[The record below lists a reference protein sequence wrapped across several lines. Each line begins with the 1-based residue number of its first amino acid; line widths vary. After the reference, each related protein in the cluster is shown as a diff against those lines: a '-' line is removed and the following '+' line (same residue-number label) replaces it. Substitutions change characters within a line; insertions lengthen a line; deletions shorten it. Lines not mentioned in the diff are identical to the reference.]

1 MTRRRS
7 SGARPGRPAA
17 AAPGEDS
24 NGTIGEYC
32 SGTDRDSDLLRS
44 KEQAFVENA
53 AIAVGAMR
61 HLHRGDQADLVI
73 ELLSSDA
80 LSTSAIEGEVL
91 DRDSVQSS
99 LRRQLGMSAA
109 ALRSRPA
116 EAGIAEMMADLYR
129 HPFEAITRD
138 RLFEWHRM
146 VMNGRRDIA
155 DIGCYRLHSE
165 PMQIVSGAFGRQRV
179 HFEAPPSERLA
190 SEMNMLIKWLDETS
204 PKGRRPL
211 GALARAGIAHLWFES
226 IHPFEDGNGRIGR
239 AIAESALAQAIS
251 TPTFNALSKSL
262 LKHRKDY
269 YARLEA
275 ASRTLAINDWL
286 SWFADRALEAQAST
300 DDLVRFLIEKTKL
313 MDRLRG
319 FLNERQEKV
328 LLRMLA
334 EGPDGFTG
342 GLSAGN
348 YATITGAPPTTVT
361 RDLSD
366 LVEKGALLRT
376 GERKATRYRLT
387 IATDR

>member
-1 MTRRRS
+1 VAWNWELEGWPEFEWNPER
-7 SGARPGRPAA
+7 
-17 AAPGEDS
+17 
-24 NGTIGEYC
+24 
-32 SGTDRDSDLLRS
+32 LRS

-53 AIAVGAMR
+53 GIAVGAIR
-61 HLHRGDQADLVI
+61 HLGQDDRAELVI
-73 ELLSSDA
+73 ELLSADA

-109 ALRSRPA
+109 AFRSRPA

-129 HPFEAITRD
+129 HPFEAVTQE

-155 DIGCYRLHSE
+155 DIGCYRRHSE

-179 HFEAPPSERLA
+179 HFEAPPSERLKG
-190 SEMNMLIKWLDETS
+190 EMDRLTGWFEETS
-204 PKGRRPL
+204 PRGKRPL

-251 TPTFNALSKSL
+251 TPTFSALSKSL

-269 YARLEA
+269 YAQLEA
-275 ASRTLAINDWL
+275 ASRTLAIDEWL
-286 SWFADRALEAQAST
+286 SWFADRALEAQKSA
-300 DDLVRFLIEKTKL
+300 DDLVRFLIEKTKF
-313 MDRLRG
+313 MDGLRG
-319 FLNERQEKV
+319 ALNERQEKV

-334 EGPDGFTG
+334 EGPEGFTG

-348 YATITGAPPTTVT
+348 YATITGAPPSTVT
-361 RDLSD
+361 RDLFD

-376 GERKATRYRLT
+376 GERKATRYRLNMA
-387 IATDR
+387 IDP

>member
-1 MTRRRS
+1 MAWNWELAEWPKFEWNPELLQ
-7 SGARPGRPAA
+7 AR
-17 AAPGEDS
+17 
-24 NGTIGEYC
+24 
-32 SGTDRDSDLLRS
+32 
-44 KEQAFVENA
+44 EQAFTENA
-53 AIAVGAMR
+53 AIAVGTMR
-61 HLHRGDQADLVI
+61 HLGKSDREEVVI

-99 LRRQLGMSAA
+99 LRRQLGLSAA
-109 ALRSRPA
+109 PLRSNPA

-129 HPFEAITRD
+129 HPLSPITEE

-155 DIGCYRLHSE
+155 DIGSYRRHDE

-190 SEMNMLIKWLDETS
+190 VEMGRLLEWLEQTS
-204 PKGRRPL
+204 PEGPDPL
-211 GALARAGIAHLWFES
+211 AALTRAGIAHLWFES

-239 AIAESALAQAIS
+239 AIAESALARAIS
-251 TPTFNALSKSL
+251 TPTFSALSKSL
-262 LKHRKDY
+262 LRHRKDY
-269 YARLEA
+269 YAMLEA
-275 ASRTLAINDWL
+275 ASSTLVIDDWL
-286 SWFADRALEAQAST
+286 SWFADRALEAQKSA
-300 DDLVRFLIEKTKL
+300 DELVRFLIEKTRF

-319 FLNERQEKV
+319 ALNERQEKV

-334 EGPDGFTG
+334 EGPEGFTG

-348 YATITGAPPTTVT
+348 YATITGAPPSTIT

-376 GERKATRYRLT
+376 GERKATRYRLNMT
-387 IATDR
+387 IDA

>member
-1 MTRRRS
+1 MVWNWEL
-7 SGARPGRPAA
+7 PCWPKF
-17 AAPGEDS
+17 EW
-24 NGTIGEYC
+24 NLE
-32 SGTDRDSDLLRS
+32 LLRAR
-44 KEQAFVENA
+44 EQVFMENA
-53 AIAVGAMR
+53 AIAVGTMR
-61 HLHRGDQADLVI
+61 HLGKDDREDVVI

-109 ALRSRPA
+109 AFRSRPA

-129 HPFEAITRD
+129 NPLAPITEE

-155 DIGCYRLHSE
+155 DIGSYRRHDD

-190 SEMNMLIKWLDETS
+190 VEMGRLLEWLEQSS
-204 PKGRRPL
+204 PEGPKPVT
-211 GALARAGIAHLWFES
+211 ALARAGIAHLWFES

-239 AIAESALAQAIS
+239 AIAESALARAIS
-251 TPTFNALSKSL
+251 TPTFSALSKAL
-262 LKHRKDY
+262 LSHRKDY
-269 YARLEA
+269 YATLEA
-275 ASRTLAINDWL
+275 ASSTLTIDAWL
-286 SWFADRALEAQAST
+286 GWFADRALEAQKSA
-300 DDLVRFLIEKTKL
+300 DELVRFLIEKTRF

-319 FLNERQEKV
+319 ALNERQEKV

-348 YATITGAPPTTVT
+348 YAVITGAPPSTIT

-376 GERKATRYRLT
+376 GERKATRYRLNL
-387 IATDR
+387 ATDT

>member
-1 MTRRRS
+1 MTWNWELE
-7 SGARPGRPAA
+7 GWPKFDWNP
-17 AAPGEDS
+17 E
-24 NGTIGEYC
+24 
-32 SGTDRDSDLLRS
+32 LLRVR
-44 KEQAFVENA
+44 EQAFIENA
-53 AIAVGAMR
+53 AIAVGTMR
-61 HLHRGDQADLVI
+61 HLGKDDREDVVI

-109 ALRSRPA
+109 AFRSRPA

-129 HPFEAITRD
+129 HPLDPITEE

-155 DIGCYRLHSE
+155 DIGSYRRHDE
-165 PMQIVSGAFGRQRV
+165 PMQIVSGAFGRERV

-190 SEMNMLIKWLDETS
+190 VEMDRLIGWLERRS
-204 PKGRRPL
+204 PEGSAPL
-211 GALARAGIAHLWFES
+211 PALTRAGIAHLWFES

-239 AIAESALAQAIS
+239 AIAESALARAIS
-251 TPTFNALSKSL
+251 TPTFSALSQSL
-262 LKHRKDY
+262 LRHRKDY
-269 YARLEA
+269 YAMLEK
-275 ASRTLAINDWL
+275 ASTTLVIDAWL
-286 SWFADRALEAQAST
+286 SWFADRALEAQKSA
-300 DDLVRFLIEKTKL
+300 DELVRFLIEKTRF

-319 FLNERQEKV
+319 TLNERQEKV

-334 EGPDGFTG
+334 EGPEGFTG

-348 YATITGAPPTTVT
+348 YATITGVPPSTTT

-376 GERKATRYRLT
+376 GERKATRYRLNMT
-387 IATDR
+387 IDA

>member
-1 MTRRRS
+1 MAWNWELEGWPDFRWNPD
-7 SGARPGRPAA
+7 A
-17 AAPGEDS
+17 
-24 NGTIGEYC
+24 
-32 SGTDRDSDLLRS
+32 LRA
-44 KEQAFVENA
+44 KERIFVENA

-61 HLHRGDQADLVI
+61 HLGQDDREEVVI

-109 ALRSRPA
+109 AFRSRPA

-129 HPFEAITRD
+129 HPFDPMTEG

-155 DIGCYRLHSE
+155 DIGCYRRHDE

-179 HFEAPPSERLA
+179 HFEAPPSERLQI
-190 SEMNMLIKWLDETS
+190 EMNRLLTWLEETS
-204 PKGRRPL
+204 PAGERSL

-239 AIAESALAQAIS
+239 AIAESALAQAVS
-251 TPTFNALSKSL
+251 TPTFSALSKSL

-269 YARLEA
+269 YAKLEA
-275 ASRTLAINDWL
+275 ASTTLVIDDWL
-286 SWFADRALEAQAST
+286 SWFADRALEAQKSA
-300 DDLVRFLIEKTKL
+300 DELVRFLIEKTRF
-313 MDRLRG
+313 MDRLRDM
-319 FLNERQEKV
+319 LNERQEKV

-334 EGPDGFTG
+334 EGPEGFMG

-348 YATITGAPPTTVT
+348 YATITSAPPSTIT

-366 LVEKGALLRT
+366 LVEKGALLRS
-376 GERKATRYRLT
+376 GERKATRYRLNMT
-387 IATDR
+387 LGG

>member
-1 MTRRRS
+1 MAWNWELA
-7 SGARPGRPAA
+7 GWPKFKWNP
-17 AAPGEDS
+17 EF
-24 NGTIGEYC
+24 
-32 SGTDRDSDLLRS
+32 LRVR
-44 KEQAFVENA
+44 EQAFMENA
-53 AIAVGAMR
+53 AIAVGTMR
-61 HLHRGDQADLVI
+61 HLGKDDREEVVI

-109 ALRSRPA
+109 AFRSRPA

-129 HPFEAITRD
+129 HPHDPITEE

-146 VMNGRRDIA
+146 VMNGRRDIV
-155 DIGCYRLHSE
+155 DIGTYRRHGE

-179 HFEAPPSERLA
+179 HFEAPPSDHLAAEMGRL
-190 SEMNMLIKWLDETS
+190 LDWLEQTS
-204 PKGRRPL
+204 PEGLDPL
-211 GALARAGIAHLWFES
+211 AALTRAGIAHLWFES

-239 AIAESALAQAIS
+239 AIAESALAGAIS
-251 TPTFNALSKSL
+251 TPTFSALSKSL

-269 YARLEA
+269 YAMLEA
-275 ASRTLAINDWL
+275 ASTTLMIDEWL
-286 SWFADRALEAQAST
+286 SWFADRALEAQRSAEE
-300 DDLVRFLIEKTKL
+300 LVRFLIEKTRF

-319 FLNERQEKV
+319 ALNERQEKV

-334 EGPDGFTG
+334 EGPEGFTG

-348 YATITGAPPTTVT
+348 YATITGAPPSTTT
-361 RDLSD
+361 RVLSD

-376 GERKATRYRLT
+376 GERKATRYVLN
-387 IATDR
+387 IASDA

>member
-1 MTRRRS
+1 MAWNWELPGWPKFEWNPENLRTR
-7 SGARPGRPAA
+7 
-17 AAPGEDS
+17 E
-24 NGTIGEYC
+24 
-32 SGTDRDSDLLRS
+32 
-44 KEQAFVENA
+44 KAFMENA
-53 AIAVGAMR
+53 AIAVGTMR
-61 HLHRGDQADLVI
+61 HLGKDDREAVVI

-109 ALRSRPA
+109 AFRSRPA

-129 HPFEAITRD
+129 HPLAPITEE

-155 DIGCYRLHSE
+155 DIGSYRRHDE
-165 PMQIVSGAFGRQRV
+165 PMQIVSGAFGHQRV
-179 HFEAPPSERLA
+179 HFEAPPSDRLRVEMGKLIEWLERTAPEGPAPLA
-190 SEMNMLIKWLDETS
+190 
-204 PKGRRPL
+204 
-211 GALARAGIAHLWFES
+211 ALTRAGIAHLWFES

-239 AIAESALAQAIS
+239 AIADSALARAIS
-251 TPTFNALSKSL
+251 TPTFSALSKSL
-262 LKHRKDY
+262 LRHRKDY
-269 YARLEA
+269 YAILEA
-275 ASRTLAINDWL
+275 VSTTLVLDDWL
-286 SWFADRALEAQAST
+286 SWFADRALEAQESA
-300 DDLVRFLIEKTKL
+300 DELVRFLIEKTRF

-319 FLNERQEKV
+319 ALNERQEKV

-334 EGPDGFTG
+334 EGPEGFTG

-348 YATITGAPPTTVT
+348 YATITGAPPSTIT

-376 GERKATRYRLT
+376 GERKATRYRLNLT
-387 IATDR
+387 SDA

>member
-1 MTRRRS
+1 MAWNWELEAWPDFEWNPEHLR
-7 SGARPGRPAA
+7 AR
-17 AAPGEDS
+17 
-24 NGTIGEYC
+24 
-32 SGTDRDSDLLRS
+32 
-44 KEQAFVENA
+44 EQAFMENA
-53 AIAVGAMR
+53 AIAVGAIR
-61 HLHRGDQADLVI
+61 HLEKNDREEVVI

-109 ALRSRPA
+109 AFRSKPA

-129 HPFEAITRD
+129 HPRDPITEE

-155 DIGCYRLHSE
+155 DIGHYRRHGE

-179 HFEAPPSERLA
+179 HFEAPSSDRLA
-190 SEMNMLIKWLDETS
+190 VEMGRLLEWLEQTS
-204 PKGRRPL
+204 PEGPDPL
-211 GALARAGIAHLWFES
+211 AALTRAGIAHLWFES

-239 AIAESALAQAIS
+239 AIAESALARAIS
-251 TPTFNALSKSL
+251 TPTFSALSKSL

-275 ASRTLAINDWL
+275 ASTTLVVDDWL
-286 SWFADRALEAQAST
+286 LWFADRALEAQKSA
-300 DDLVRFLIEKTKL
+300 DELVRFLIEKTRF

-319 FLNERQEKV
+319 ALNERQEKV

-334 EGPDGFTG
+334 EGPEGFNG

-348 YATITGAPPTTVT
+348 YATITGAPPSTVT

-366 LVEKGALLRT
+366 LVELGALLRT

-387 IATDR
+387 IENDAKAT